1 MSFLYIIVNMI
12 DHEFY
17 CGTEN
22 VMNVSP
28 VVVHSMKLG
37 GPKISVVS
45 IVTFIEWIG

>member
-1 MSFLYIIVNMI
+1 MI

-37 GPKISVVS
+37 VVLKFQWS
-45 IVTFIEWIG
+45 L